1 MATRRNSFEK
11 RERERS
17 KRAKQAAKRERR
29 QSRDDE
35 SNTEADREAA
45 PATEFDTDPN
55 QVMKALADLHHLFDG
70 GGMAFDEFEARKSE
84 LMARLEV
91 D

>member
-29 QSRDDE
+29 QSRE
-35 SNTEADREAA
+35 EEASSGSDSEVGTGTGADQAMVMEELAQLHRA
-45 PATEFDTDPN
+45 FD
-55 QVMKALADLHHLFDG
+55 DG
-70 GGMAFDEFEARKSE
+70 GVSFEEFEERRAE
-84 LMARLEV
+84 LMDRLRI